1 MSTAVR
7 DVLMMHQSCDSYKGI
22 VPIKA
27 PAHQGRAGAS
37 AAFLSR
43 CHSTCTSEVRTLYLL
58 LTHCTNCFVIRPAS
72 IHSQE
77 IFIALVQE
85 LMQTDLQRLI
95 YTPQNLTDH
104 HIQYFVHQ
112 ALEALKLIHSADI
125 IHRDLKPANLLSS
138 NGNCDLKVCD
148 FGLARSV
155 TSSSASDGAMSEYVA
170 TRWYRAPEIMLSLAM
185 YSKAIDM
192 WAIGCILAELISKRP
207 LFPGRD
213 YHNQLNL
220 VLYPADILAIKSERS
235 REYIRALPLRQ
246 SKNFSTLYPQASL
259 NAIDFLSKALMFNPM
274 ERLTVGEAL
283 QHPYLSDYHDLDDEP
298 IIAAPD
304 PSYFHFDLDIEVL
317 TIDKLKVLLYEE
329 VLSVVPSV

>member
-1 MSTAVR
+1 
-7 DVLMMHQSCDSYKGI
+7 
-22 VPIKA
+22 
-27 PAHQGRAGAS
+27 
-37 AAFLSR
+37 
-43 CHSTCTSEVRTLYLL
+43 
-58 LTHCTNCFVIRPAS
+58 
-72 IHSQE
+72 
-77 IFIALVQE
+77 VQE

-220 VLYPADILAIKSERS
+220 MERRIYILSRKGTPNEADILAIKSERS

-259 NAIDFLSKALMFNPM
+259 KAIDFLSKALMFNPM